1 MPVATKGRAQ
11 QRAVYLLMGEEDFLL
26 EERLVQ
32 LLDSLIPP
40 QEREWNLDVLYAD
53 ETSVQEIINRV
64 DTLPFFGGRRVVLA
78 KRLEALGSHE
88 QERLADY
95 LEGGE
100 PPSTLI
106 MVAGTLDKRRR
117 LYLAAKRVGEVMEF
131 PRLTP
136 RTLLPYVKRRVERE
150 GKQISDAVAMTLIT
164 LVGNS
169 LRDLVSEIGKLVAYV
184 GDRRVIT
191 VEDIREVCSRGHE
204 VTVFQLVDAIG
215 DRKLDRALGLLREVL
230 QGGEP
235 PLLILYMIARQFRL
249 ILQARTLLDR
259 GLPASRLPGELGIA
273 PFLAERLAVQARK
286 FSLREIQNS
295 FTRLLQADVAIKS
308 GAQPLD
314 LALELAVVDLCRP
327 YTS

>member
-1 MPVATKGRAQ
+1 MSVATKGRAQ
-11 QRAVYLLMGEEDFLL
+11 QRAVYLLMGEEDLLL
-26 EERLVQ
+26 EERLAQ
-32 LLDSLIPP
+32 ILDSLLPP

-53 ETSVQEIINRV
+53 ETPVQEIINRV
-64 DTLPFFGGRRVVLA
+64 DTLPFFGGRRVVLV
-78 KRLEALGSHE
+78 KRLEALSAQE
-88 QERLADY
+88 QERLAGY

-117 LYLAAKRVGEVMEF
+117 LYLVAKRAGEVVEF

-184 GDRRVIT
+184 GERRVIT
-191 VEDIREVCSRGHE
+191 AKDIQEVCTRGHE
-204 VTVFQLVDAIG
+204 VTIFQLVDAIG

-230 QGGEP
+230 QGEEP

-249 ILQARTLLDR
+249 ILQARILLDR
-259 GLPASRLPGELGIA
+259 GLPATRLPAELGVP
-273 PFLAERLAVQARK
+273 PFLSQRLAAQARR
-286 FSLREIQNS
+286 FSLREVQGAFN
-295 FTRLLQADVAIKS
+295 RLLQADMAIKS
-308 GAQPLD
+308 GAQLPD
-314 LALELAVVDLCRP
+314 LAVELAVVDLCRP

>member
-11 QRAVYLLMGEEDFLL
+11 QRAVYLLMGEEDLLL
-26 EERLVQ
+26 EERLAQ
-32 LLDSLIPP
+32 ILDSLIPP

-53 ETSVQEIINRV
+53 ETPVQEIINRV
-64 DTLPFFGGRRVVLA
+64 DTLPFFGGRRVVLV
-78 KRLEALGSHE
+78 KRLEALSAQE
-88 QERLADY
+88 QERLAGY

-117 LYLAAKRVGEVMEF
+117 LYLVAKRVGEVVEF

-169 LRDLVSEIGKLVAYV
+169 LRDLASEIGKLVAYV
-184 GDRRVIT
+184 GERRVIT
-191 VEDIREVCSRGHE
+191 AKDIQDVCTRGHE
-204 VTVFQLVDAIG
+204 VTIFQLVDAIG

-235 PLLILYMIARQFRL
+235 PLLVLYMIARQFRL
-249 ILQARTLLDR
+249 ILQARILLDR
-259 GLPASRLPGELGIA
+259 GLPATRLPAELGVP
-273 PFLAERLAVQARK
+273 PFLSQRLAAQARR
-286 FSLREIQNS
+286 FSLREAQGAFN
-295 FTRLLQADVAIKS
+295 RLLQADMAIKS
-308 GAQPLD
+308 GAQLPD
-314 LALELAVVDLCRP
+314 LAVELAVVDLCRP

>member
-1 MPVATKGRAQ
+1 VATKGRAQ
-11 QRAVYLLMGEEDFLL
+11 QRAVYLLMGEEDLLL
-26 EERLVQ
+26 EERLAQ
-32 LLDSLIPP
+32 ILDSLIPP

-53 ETSVQEIINRV
+53 ETPVQEIINRV
-64 DTLPFFGGRRVVLA
+64 DTLPFFGGRRVVLV
-78 KRLEALGSHE
+78 KRLEALSAQE
-88 QERLADY
+88 QERLAGY

-117 LYLAAKRVGEVMEF
+117 LYLVAKRVGEVVEF

-169 LRDLVSEIGKLVAYV
+169 LRDLASEIGKLVAYV
-184 GDRRVIT
+184 GERRVIT
-191 VEDIREVCSRGHE
+191 AKDIQDVCTRGHE
-204 VTVFQLVDAIG
+204 VTIFQLVDAIG

-235 PLLILYMIARQFRL
+235 PLLVLYMIARQFRL
-249 ILQARTLLDR
+249 ILQARILLDR
-259 GLPASRLPGELGIA
+259 GLPATRLPAELGVP
-273 PFLAERLAVQARK
+273 PFLSQRLAAQARR
-286 FSLREIQNS
+286 FSLREAQGAFN
-295 FTRLLQADVAIKS
+295 RLLQADMAIKS
-308 GAQPLD
+308 GAQLPD
-314 LALELAVVDLCRP
+314 LAVELAVVDLCRP

>member
-1 MPVATKGRAQ
+1 MATKGRAQ
-11 QRAVYLLMGEEDFLL
+11 QRAVYLLMGEEDLLL
-26 EERLVQ
+26 EERLAQ
-32 LLDSLIPP
+32 ILDSLLPP

-53 ETSVQEIINRV
+53 ETPVQEIINRV
-64 DTLPFFGGRRVVLA
+64 DTLPFFGGRRVVLV
-78 KRLEALGSHE
+78 KRLEALSAQE
-88 QERLADY
+88 QERLAGY

-117 LYLAAKRVGEVMEF
+117 LYLVAKRAGEVVEF

-184 GDRRVIT
+184 GERRVIT
-191 VEDIREVCSRGHE
+191 AKDIQEVCTRGHE
-204 VTVFQLVDAIG
+204 VTIFQLVDAIG

-230 QGGEP
+230 QGEEP

-249 ILQARTLLDR
+249 ILQARILLDR
-259 GLPASRLPGELGIA
+259 GLPATRLPAELGVP
-273 PFLAERLAVQARK
+273 PFLSQRLAAQARR
-286 FSLREIQNS
+286 FSLREVQGAFN
-295 FTRLLQADVAIKS
+295 RLLQADMAIKS
-308 GAQPLD
+308 GAQLPD
-314 LALELAVVDLCRP
+314 LAVELAVVDLCRP

>member
-1 MPVATKGRAQ
+1 VATKGRAQ
-11 QRAVYLLMGEEDFLL
+11 QRAVYLLMGEEDLLL
-26 EERLVQ
+26 EERLAQ
-32 LLDSLIPP
+32 ILDSLLPP

-53 ETSVQEIINRV
+53 ETPVQEIINRV
-64 DTLPFFGGRRVVLA
+64 DTLPFFGGRRVVLV
-78 KRLEALGSHE
+78 KRLEALSAQE
-88 QERLADY
+88 QERLAGY

-117 LYLAAKRVGEVMEF
+117 LYLVAKRAGEVVEF

-184 GDRRVIT
+184 GERRVIT
-191 VEDIREVCSRGHE
+191 AKDIQEVCTRGHE
-204 VTVFQLVDAIG
+204 VTIFQLVDAIG

-230 QGGEP
+230 QGEEP

-249 ILQARTLLDR
+249 ILQARILLDR
-259 GLPASRLPGELGIA
+259 GLPATRLPAELGVP
-273 PFLAERLAVQARK
+273 PFLSQRLAAQARR
-286 FSLREIQNS
+286 FSLREVQGAFN
-295 FTRLLQADVAIKS
+295 RLLQADMAIKS
-308 GAQPLD
+308 GAQLPD
-314 LALELAVVDLCRP
+314 LAVELAVVDLCRP